1 MTLKQSWDI
10 ELQLTNS
17 EGLNF
22 RQGTAPSNKVWQNM
36 FGQELAN
43 VIRKSVFPRN
53 LEDRKG
59 PKPQLKE
66 IPTYARPK
74 VEPQHHVAS

>member
-1 MTLKQSWDI
+1 MTLKQSWGI

-22 RQGTAPSNKVWQNM
+22 RQGTEPSNKVRQNI
-36 FGQELAN
+36 FGQELAK

-53 LEDRKG
+53 LEDQKG

-66 IPTYARPK
+66 IPMYARSK
-74 VEPQHHVAS
+74 VKPQHHVAS